1 MKWISEDGLE
11 PKPIVLSYAMKGNIV
26 QQLSK
31 RILDD
36 MMLAGNIQN
45 LEDWELE
52 SEEKVGPYEVEIT
65 LRLKPKDFNKI

>member
-1 MKWISEDGLE
+1 MEWIRKDGLE
-11 PKPIVLSYAMKGNIV
+11 PKPVVLSYAWKGNIV

-31 RILDD
+31 RLLDD

-45 LEDWELE
+45 LDDWELE
-52 SEEKVGPYEVEIT
+52 SEQKVGPYKVEIT